1 MAKGLQKF
9 KDWFFGRLPQ
19 GCVSVGGQAVMEG
32 VMMQGPRVT
41 AIAVRQSDGK
51 IVYRTRKTVRPGG
64 EVSLS
69 QLAHHPGRGQL
80 RAVPG
85 LRHEDA
91 GRIGGDGGQPGGGA
105 QRL

>member
-9 KDWFFGRLPQ
+9 KDWFLGRLPQ

-51 IVYRTRKTVRPGG
+51 IVYRTRKTVRPGEKYPFLNWPIIRG
-64 EVSLS
+64 VVSFVLS
-69 QLAHHPGRGQL
+69 LVYGM
-80 RAVPG
+80 
-85 LRHEDA
+85 
-91 GRIGGDGGQPGGGA
+91 
-105 QRL
+105 